1 MKPSAA
7 GVVTNHNTLVDSRCT
22 THEIEP
28 IKYYWVGQRVRSRGH
43 HPEYGQHYVI
53 TQCREAT
60 NPVEELKIDCIS
72 SDILRLYKFIFAK
85 QKNKSWLRAGFQM
98 DSSAK
103 GQFWQGPGGEAQS
116 LQPVDQLESC
126 SEHWVNHY
134 ISLHIYIYT
143 CMDVCMCV

>member
-1 MKPSAA
+1 MMKPSAA

-28 IKYYWVGQRVRSRGH
+28 IKYYWVGQRLRSRGH

-85 QKNKSWLRAGFQM
+85 QKKQIMAESWISDGFQCQGTILAGTRGG
-98 DSSAK
+98 SSISAAC
-103 GQFWQGPGGEAQS
+103 GPARK
-116 LQPVDQLESC
+116 L
-126 SEHWVNHY
+126 
-134 ISLHIYIYT
+134 
-143 CMDVCMCV
+143 